1 MGSVTI
7 RNVADEIK
15 QAARLAAV
23 RNGRSM
29 EAELRAL
36 IERTYGPAKQDRA
49 AWLRAMA
56 GPDLVEHLIKVA
68 DGATLEPPGRM
79 AEDIEFPDL

>member
-7 RNVADEIK
+7 RNVSDEIK

-23 RNGRSM
+23 KNGRSM

-36 IERTYGPAKQDRA
+36 IERTYAPEEDRG
-49 AWLRAMA
+49 AWLRAMS
-56 GPDLVEHLIKVA
+56 GPEFVEHLAKVSNGVMLDIPPREA
-68 DGATLEPPGRM
+68 D
-79 AEDIEFPDL
+79 DIAFPDL